1 MPSSTVW
8 RRRVCANKERGT
20 SWTPW
25 VASWPAR
32 PRPLPDRDPV
42 SGSPRQTPGELEPQF
57 SDPGASATHWA
68 EVERE
73 LHSAQAYWISTVRPD
88 GRPHVTTIAA
98 IWLDG
103 ALHFVTGERERK
115 ARNHERNA
123 KCVVTTG
130 CNGFE
135 GLDVVVEDRKSVVEG
150 RGVEL

>member
-1 MPSSTVW
+1 M
-8 RRRVCANKERGT
+8 
-20 SWTPW
+20 
-25 VASWPAR
+25 
-32 PRPLPDRDPV
+32 
-42 SGSPRQTPGELEPQF
+42 
-57 SDPGASATHWA
+57 
-68 EVERE
+68 ERE

-115 ARNHERNA
+115 ARNLERNA

-135 GLDVVVEDRKSVVEG
+135 GLDVVVEGDAIRVTDRPTLKRLADAYVAKYGDLFVFTPRDDGNFSAKGSTDPGLAFRVRSSKAFG
-150 RGVEL
+150 FAKGPFSQTRWRF